1 VIIFFMLSGFVLASS
16 LEEKRDSYAGFIVK
30 RLFRIYPAF
39 FVVIVGSYSLHIW
52 IGDRNSHFDSSPWF
66 HDAVAH
72 PSLSA
77 SNLIDHLVMRGTM
90 QAMGLDSVIWSLVHE
105 MRISLIFPLLMA
117 AVVKFRRTALPVA
130 LLVSF
135 VCALYLLDAT
145 GTAPKGF
152 LEKTERASWI
162 TTLYFVVVFVAG
174 ILLSLN
180 REIVAK
186 RIAHVPAWVLY
197 ALLIL
202 SMLCISKSEG
212 DTDSLYSALTDY
224 LYCFSAIII
233 ISVALGFKS
242 FQNFLALRSF
252 MRLGRISYSL
262 YLVHVPI
269 IYVLGTCLGEWLSLG
284 WIIGLSIVVSF
295 LVAEFLAVTVE
306 FPFMNLG
313 RKLSK
318 RLDVR
323 V

>member
-1 VIIFFMLSGFVLASS
+1 
-16 LEEKRDSYAGFIVK
+16 
-30 RLFRIYPAF
+30 
-39 FVVIVGSYSLHIW
+39 
-52 IGDRNSHFDSSPWF
+52 
-66 HDAVAH
+66 
-72 PSLSA
+72 
-77 SNLIDHLVMRGTM
+77 
-90 QAMGLDSVIWSLVHE
+90 
-105 MRISLIFPLLMA
+105 
-117 AVVKFRRTALPVA
+117 
-130 LLVSF
+130 
-135 VCALYLLDAT
+135 
-145 GTAPKGF
+145 
-152 LEKTERASWI
+152 
-162 TTLYFVVVFVAG
+162 
-174 ILLSLN
+174 
-180 REIVAK
+180 
-186 RIAHVPAWVLY
+186 
-197 ALLIL
+197 
-202 SMLCISKSEG
+202 MLCISKSEG